1 MDRDQTPAP
10 AFWAENLARSDE
22 DIARGDIVPAHVVHD
37 RLRTALAE
45 LEAELAA
52 ERDTSVPTSP
62 RL

>member
-1 MDRDQTPAP
+1 MDRDQTQAP
-10 AFWAENLARSDE
+10 AFWAEDLACSDE

-37 RLRTALAE
+37 RLQTALAA

-52 ERDTSVPTSP
+52 ERDTFVTTSP